1 MTITSKNERAS
12 QPDVQATGVELQT
25 GAVNTKTNSIL
36 TNEDVY
42 LKMIGVWQIYKIAGL
57 SAKMTGNN
65 VQFTFIYKGK
75 EMPIITM
82 PSSLFL
88 QLAPIEIRDV
98 IERSITN
105 SYKIDGSLFRSDL
118 KGFTKDP
125 FSSQN

>member
-1 MTITSKNERAS
+1 MTITSKSEKVS
-12 QPDVQATGVELQT
+12 QQDVPVIGAELHSGV
-25 GAVNTKTNSIL
+25 VNTKTNSIL

-42 LKMIGVWQIYKIAGL
+42 LKMVGIWQIYKIAGL
-57 SAKMTGNN
+57 SAKMIGDN
-65 VQFTFIYKGK
+65 VRFTFIYKGK
-75 EMPIITM
+75 EMPIIKM

-88 QLAPIEIRDV
+88 QLAPVEIRDV

-105 SYKIDGSLFRSDL
+105 SYKIDGRLFRADL

>member
-1 MTITSKNERAS
+1 M
-12 QPDVQATGVELQT
+12 
-25 GAVNTKTNSIL
+25 VNTKTNSIL

-42 LKMIGVWQIYKIAGL
+42 LKMVGIWQIYKIAGL
-57 SAKMTGNN
+57 SAKMAGNN

-88 QLAPIEIRDV
+88 QLAPVEIRDV

-105 SYKIDGSLFRSDL
+105 SYKIDGRLFRADL

>member
-1 MTITSKNERAS
+1 MAITSKSERAS

-65 VQFTFIYKGK
+65 VQFTFVYKGK
-75 EMPIITM
+75 EVPIITM

-88 QLAPIEIRDV
+88 QLAPVEIRDV

-105 SYKIDGSLFRSDL
+105 SYKIDGRLFRADL
-118 KGFTKDP
+118 NGFTKDP